1 MYSTFN
7 GEDWTRMTI
16 GVENAGGSFDLTLG
30 PVIPTSSQSSS
41 PTLGTMREEVHLVYT
56 TLEPVPVFRLGGN
69 AKTVTYA
76 KMVGIDDWRLTDLEN
91 ANLAGVGI
99 TLDETNQPIII
110 HGYGDYD
117 KLKRSQGKVG
127 IYLTGWDED
136 GDGFANWEDDCLS
149 EYGILNGCQDLEGDG
164 ILDSLSNSVRENPV
178 GSILVVILVAFGVGV
193 GVGVAVFRR
202 SREFPEDMFAVD
214 IQESNKP
221 YEQKSVV
228 DIPLEEE

>member
-1 MYSTFN
+1 
-7 GEDWTRMTI
+7 MTI
-16 GVENAGGSFDLTLG
+16 GGGNAGRSFDLTLG
-30 PVIPTSSQSSS
+30 PAIPTSSQSSS

-56 TLEPVPVFRLGGN
+56 TVEPDPLFRLGGN

-76 KMVGIDDWRLTDLEN
+76 KMTGIDEWQYIDLVN
-91 ANLAGVGI
+91 ASLAGVGI

-149 EYGILNGCQDLEGDG
+149 EYGILNGCQDLDGDG
-164 ILDSLSNSVRENPV
+164 IADTLSRAAEGDTAIV
-178 GSILVVILVAFGVGV
+178 GTFFIGTFGLVIGLL
-193 GVGVAVFRR
+193 AVVFLRGR
-202 SREFPEDMFAVD
+202 YERPEDDETLVEHGIEVD
-214 IQESNKP
+214 
-221 YEQKSVV
+221 
-228 DIPLEEE
+228 

>member
-1 MYSTFN
+1 
-7 GEDWTRMTI
+7 MTI
-16 GVENAGGSFDLTLG
+16 GGKNAGGSFDLTLG
-30 PVIPTSSQSSS
+30 PTIPTSSQSSS

-56 TLEPVPVFRLGGN
+56 TVGYYGGN

-76 KMVGIDDWRLTDLEN
+76 KMVGINDWRLTDLEN
-91 ANLAGVGI
+91 ANLTGVGI

-110 HGYGDYD
+110 HGNGDYD

-178 GSILVVILVAFGVGV
+178 GSIFVVILVAFGVGV
-193 GVGVAVFRR
+193 GVGVAVFRTR
-202 SREFPEDMFAVD
+202 QEFSEDMFAVD
-214 IQESNKP
+214 IQEFNEP

-228 DIPLEEE
+228 DIPSGEE

>member
-30 PVIPTSSQSSS
+30 PAIPTSSQSSS

-56 TLEPVPVFRLGGN
+56 TIEPVPVFRLGGN

-136 GDGFANWEDDCLS
+136 GDGFANWEDDCPE
-149 EYGILNGCQDLEGDG
+149 EYGILNGCQDLDGDG

-178 GSILVVILVAFGVGV
+178 GSIFVVILVAFGVGV

-202 SREFPEDMFAVD
+202 SREFHEDMFAVD
-214 IQESNKP
+214 IQEFNEP

-228 DIPLEEE
+228 DIPLEEK

>member
-1 MYSTFN
+1 MANTWQ
-7 GEDWTRMTI
+7 D
-16 GVENAGGSFDLTLG
+16 
-30 PVIPTSSQSSS
+30 
-41 PTLGTMREEVHLVYT
+41 VHLVYT
-56 TLEPVPVFRLGGN
+56 SVEHARGGN

-164 ILDSLSNSVRENPV
+164 ILDSVSNSVRENPV
-178 GSILVVILVAFGVGV
+178 GSIFVVILVAFGVGV
-193 GVGVAVFRR
+193 GVGVAVFRTR
-202 SREFPEDMFAVD
+202 QEVSEDMFAVD
-214 IQESNKP
+214 IQEFNEP

-228 DIPLEEE
+228 DIPSEEE

>member
-16 GVENAGGSFDLTLG
+16 GGKNAGGSFDLTLG
-30 PVIPTSSQSSS
+30 PAIPTPSQPSS

-56 TLEPVPVFRLGGN
+56 TVESDHLFRLGGN

-136 GDGFANWEDDCLS
+136 GDGFASWEDDCLS
-149 EYGILNGCQDLEGDG
+149 EYGILNGCQDLDGDG
-164 ILDSLSNSVRENPV
+164 ILDSLSKSIGENPV
-178 GSILVVILVAFGVGV
+178 GSIFVVILVAFGVGV

-202 SREFPEDMFAVD
+202 SREFHQDMFAVD
-214 IQESNKP
+214 IQEFNEP

-228 DIPLEEE
+228 DIPSEEE